1 MINCTYKAS
10 FTSNPFRITGITA
23 LGLAALESVIVKT
36 ILAAAATLSL
46 AGRGTRVSSDE
57 K

>member
-10 FTSNPFRITGITA
+10 TSNPLRITGITA

-36 ILAAAATLSL
+36 IPAAAATLSL